1 MAETNRVTLRSERT
15 PDGEVSLL
23 EAYIDDSGDLVL
35 EGYDL
40 GETVKE
46 VWGDPDYLRTADL
59 RDADLRGARFTRTD
73 LFRVDL
79 RGARLDPANRNIAS
93 AMGAFL
99 GGDDV

>member
-46 VWGDPDYLRTADL
+46 VWGDADYEYWRRVKREHLPAVL
-59 RDADLRGARFTRTD
+59 LLLLQERFTRD
-73 LFRVDL
+73 SDFHAWLAA
-79 RGARLDPANRNIAS
+79 RGIPDEFS
-93 AMGAFL
+93 SW
-99 GGDDV
+99 V